1 MLPTARILACLCLA
15 AGALAGGC
23 NYAIPAMWVAQGPP
37 KKPAEFTLPKDR
49 KLVVFVDDRRSVV
62 SRLQLRALLADDI
75 GTIIQRQELVQDV
88 VSGRELIAYVRRVET
103 SSKRVSIE
111 DLGNAVGAEVVVYV
125 EMDSFTLS
133 SDGATPKPS
142 ADARVKVVDV
152 KAKERL
158 FPPLGGDPKG
168 FPVSAQLD
176 ELSFDSYRTSAAR
189 RRAED
194 ALEKKLADEIS
205 KLFYD
210 HEPKNFG
217 QGVSRIQG

>member
-1 MLPTARILACLCLA
+1 MHRPARILAALVALA
-15 AGALAGGC
+15 AVAGGC

-49 KLVVFVDDRRSVV
+49 KLVVFVDDRRSVI
-62 SRLQLRALLADDI
+62 SRLQLRALLADDV
-75 GTIIQRQELVQDV
+75 GTIIQRQGLVEDV

-103 SSKRVSIE
+103 SSRRVSIE
-111 DLGNAVGAEVVVYV
+111 DLGNAVGADVVVYV

-133 SDGATPKPS
+133 PDGVNPKPS
-142 ADARVKVVDV
+142 AEAHVKVVDV
-152 KAKERL
+152 KAKERM
-158 FPPLGGDPKG
+158 FPPLGGDPHG
-168 FPVSAQLD
+168 FPVAAELD
-176 ELSFDSYRTSAAR
+176 ALSFDAYRTSAAR

-194 ALEKKLADEIS
+194 ALEKKLADEIT
-205 KLFYD
+205 KLFYE